1 MKKSLLCIM
10 AVLGISSAF
19 ETASMHNY
27 MNYLAKMSKSYSS
40 LEELEKRLDNYVKID
55 VWIKEFNSNPEMS
68 AKMGHN
74 MFSDWSDLER
84 ASLFGNGVSG

>member
-1 MKKSLLCIM
+1 MT
-10 AVLGISSAF
+10 VLGISSAF

-55 VWIKEFNSNPEMS
+55 VWIKEFN
-68 AKMGHN
+68 
-74 MFSDWSDLER
+74 
-84 ASLFGNGVSG
+84 